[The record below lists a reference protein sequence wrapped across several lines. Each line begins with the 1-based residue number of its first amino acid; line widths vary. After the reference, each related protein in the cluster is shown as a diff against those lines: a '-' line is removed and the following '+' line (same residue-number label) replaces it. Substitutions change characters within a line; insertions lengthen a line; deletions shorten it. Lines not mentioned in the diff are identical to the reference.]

1 MLKDLIVSSF
11 FKLTDDVPLFHVD
24 QMLVYNTGLI
34 PSRFY
39 EALLDRNKLDFLSIL
54 ISSSPLILGVAVV
67 SR

>member
-1 MLKDLIVSSF
+1 
-11 FKLTDDVPLFHVD
+11 
-24 QMLVYNTGLI
+24 MLVYNTGLI

-39 EALLDRNKLDFLSIL
+39 EALLDRNKADFLSIL